1 MSKQVYTAKDISEI
15 LGVSESKSYQ
25 YIRQMN
31 SELEEKG
38 FLVCRGRVPVAYFQE
53 RFFGTKAVGD

>member
-25 YIRQMN
+25 FIRQMN
-31 SELEEKG
+31 QELEKQG
-38 FLVCRGRVPVAYFQE
+38 FLVCRGKVPVAYFQK
-53 RFFGTKAVGD
+53 RFFGIREEE

>member
-31 SELEEKG
+31 SEL
-38 FLVCRGRVPVAYFQE
+38 RGKRISYSAWPCSGGVFSRKVFRYKNG
-53 RFFGTKAVGD
+53 R